1 MTFFV
6 PFLPLEREHIR
17 VCIAQQLQIMLA
29 NEEDQYEYSEDEIID
44 RVLNLMEFTHSSS
57 FEYSTSGCKRVQ
69 QKLRYVFE
77 TIRSTLIRKER
88 IDEL

>member
-17 VCIAQQLQIMLA
+17 VCIVQQLHILLN
-29 NEEDQYEYSEDEIID
+29 NEHDQYEYSEEEIVD
-44 RVLNLMEFTHSSS
+44 RVLNLMEFTRSSS

-69 QKLRYVFE
+69 HKLHYVFE
-77 TIRSTLIRKER
+77 SLRSTLTRKKSD
-88 IDEL
+88 DEL